1 LGKASRAETVEV
13 AWPSGL
19 RQVFH
24 NVEADKF
31 YLIEEGKDQLRLQQ
45 FAGKKP

>member
-1 LGKASRAETVEV
+1 V
-13 AWPSGL
+13 PSGQ

-31 YLIEEGKDQLRLQQ
+31 YLIEEGKDQLQMQ
-45 FAGKKP
+45 KFALKPGAG